1 MGCVLS
7 RRTLVGRLA
16 WAAGA
21 VLMAGCGPDEVVV
34 PAPPPGLEQLVAV
47 YDNPTGT
54 VPVEQV
60 STAMAEAQSRFEA
73 LDQSR
78 LAELVAELAARVR
91 SRLEAAD
98 LSQDP
103 DETPDEDSSA
113 DIDGYLNINRAARAG
128 IAGHR
133 PRCHQQRHADRA
145 PPTYE
150 NAKLNRELWATA
162 TSCRDRVPFNGQLQ
176 VNVFLDGKLGIY
188 LEDQLPQ
195 SINDARM
202 LVGFEGTIG
211 SDQRQ
216 RPLSFDFRINFP
228 RIEVRVPVADGDIV
242 AEVGGGDQ
250 LVLRGSNGSFTC
262 SIQNGGCG
270 GPQ

>member
-21 VLMAGCGPDEVVV
+21 MLMAGCGPDEVVV

-47 YDNPTGT
+47 YNNPTGT

-60 STAMAEAQSRFEA
+60 SMAMAEAQNRFEA
-73 LDQSR
+73 LEQSR
-78 LAELVAELAARVR
+78 LAELVADLAARAR
-91 SRLEAAD
+91 SRLEEAD

-113 DIDGYLNINRAARAG
+113 DVDGYLNINRTCAG
-128 IAGHR
+128 WDAQATVPDATSNGTLTMT
-133 PRCHQQRHADRA
+133 A
-145 PPTYE
+145 TFE
-150 NAKLNRELWATA
+150 NAKLNRALWATA

-176 VNVFLDGKLGIY
+176 VKVFLDGKLGIY
-188 LEDQLPQ
+188 LEDELPQ

-228 RIEVRVPVADGDIV
+228 RIEVRVPVADGDII
-242 AEVGGGDQ
+242 AEAGGGDH

-262 SIQNGGCG
+262 SIQDGGCG

>member
-1 MGCVLS
+1 VGCFLS

-16 WAAGA
+16 WATGA
-21 VLMAGCGPDEVVV
+21 VLLAGCGPDAVVV
-34 PAPPPGLEQLVAV
+34 PAPPPGLEQLVAI

-54 VPVEQV
+54 VPVEDV
-60 STAMAEAQSRFEA
+60 SMAMAEARSRFEA
-73 LDQSR
+73 LEEGR
-78 LAELVAELAARVR
+78 LPDVVADLAARAR
-91 SRLEAAD
+91 SRLDTAD
-98 LSQDP
+98 LSHDP

-113 DIDGYLNINRAARAG
+113 DTDGYLNINRTCAG
-128 IAGHR
+128 WDAQATV
-133 PRCHQQRHADRA
+133 PDA
-145 PPTYE
+145 PSNGTLTATATFE
-150 NAKLNRELWATA
+150 NAKLDRALWATA
-162 TSCRDRVPFNGQLQ
+162 TSCRDRVPFNGRLQ

-188 LEDQLPQ
+188 LEDELPQ

-228 RIEVRVPVADGDIV
+228 RIEVRVPVADGDII
-242 AEVGGGDQ
+242 AEVGGGDH

-262 SIQNGGCG
+262 SIQDGDCG